1 MVGACTQLWHEHVT
15 FCSLPP
21 QEFAS
26 FSEPGYVKTVWTLAA
41 EPTGPGECLFVPR
54 TRAAATDAE
63 SRKKFRRY
71 WAPMSAGIIL
81 IRYADLP
88 LVRRQAERQAR
99 QAEGRLAGAHQSP
112 RLGS

>member
-1 MVGACTQLWHEHVT
+1 M
-15 FCSLPP
+15 
-21 QEFAS
+21 
-26 FSEPGYVKTVWTLAA
+26 KIVWTLAA
-41 EPTGPGECLFVPR
+41 EPTGPGEYLFVTR

-71 WAPMSAGIIL
+71 WAPMSTGIIL
-81 IRYADLP
+81 IRYAGLS
-88 LVRRQAERQAR
+88 LGRRQAERQAR